1 MMSFQRAHS
10 PEQREERRRVILDT
24 ASSMLDEM
32 PVAEITLNELSRRVG
47 LAKSNVLR
55 YFESREAI
63 LLELATAALA
73 DFNAQAESALATIDP
88 AASVFERGEQVAS
101 ALTDCLAANPVLC
114 ELVST
119 QASVLERN
127 ISTEA
132 VLRYKRDSIR
142 NFEALAASILRRL
155 PELGEE
161 GVAKFGAAAML
172 MTGAIWTHAHP
183 AAAILAAYEADPA
196 LAIYKLD
203 FTPALRET
211 LQVLIAGLLARKTSP
226 A

>member
-24 ASSMLDEM
+24 ASSMLNEM

-73 DFNAQAESALATIDP
+73 EFNIQAESALASIDP
-88 AASVFERGEQVAS
+88 NAPVLERGDQVAS
-101 ALTDCLAANPVLC
+101 ALTDCLAASPMLC

-142 NFEALAASILRRL
+142 NFEALAVLILRRL
-155 PELGEE
+155 PELGED
-161 GVAKFGAAAML
+161 GVTKFGAAAML

-183 AAAILAAYEADPA
+183 VPAILAAYEADPA

-203 FTPALRET
+203 FTSTLRET
-211 LQVLIAGLLARKTSP
+211 LQVIITGLLARKGS
-226 A
+226 